1 MWVLF
6 LLFVGITSASDWK
19 VVNVERT
26 VDISS
31 QIVKVL
37 SQLTLSNSG
46 STDANSVDIVISK
59 KESGHLS
66 YISAEELKNKI
77 KLQILEQPKETHGY
91 KIYKVELLNRIPKN
105 SEVKLKIE
113 YRLTGLLTPFPAKI
127 TQKENQFVV
136 YHGDAHYASA
146 YPVMNEK
153 TIVKTGSG
161 KTLSVTE
168 VAPTNRENERVIY
181 GPYKD
186 QPAFRSEPIKI
197 HYENNSPFVV
207 ATVVARWIEISHWGN
222 IAVEEHIELVH
233 KGAELKGPFSRLDQQ
248 LDRRGLRQPA
258 MLYFTTVLPASA
270 KDIYYRDVI
279 GNISTSAVRPRSDS
293 VDIDIKPRFP
303 LFGGWRTSYV
313 IGYNVPSFEYLYN
326 KGHDYALR
334 MRVLD
339 HIFDNVV
346 VENLTVKIILPE
358 MVKKVRLTT
367 PYSMT
372 RRPDEV
378 HSTYLDTT
386 GRTVI
391 VLQKANLVPEQIQF
405 LFQLFYEFDYANMIR
420 EPLIASAFFFALFTA
435 VIIYMRFDF
444 TIVPDPVRET
454 RERIQGKVA
463 SLAHLVDK
471 KNRLFSQFLDAVT
484 HYKSTRDLSEIENGK
499 KKLEAGRVDI
509 NNKLVSAIDA
519 LKVDCQKTFDKAQEL
534 LKYEKPIVDA
544 LEGYITSVQKSQQ
557 KSASSE
563 DTQFSQK
570 VTEAR
575 MRSESVLASL

>member
-358 MVKKVRLTT
+358 MV
-367 PYSMT
+367 
-372 RRPDEV
+372 
-378 HSTYLDTT
+378 
-386 GRTVI
+386 
-391 VLQKANLVPEQIQF
+391 N

-420 EPLIASAFFFALFTA
+420 EPLIASAFFLALFTA

>member
-1 MWVLF
+1 
-6 LLFVGITSASDWK
+6 
-19 VVNVERT
+19 
-26 VDISS
+26 
-31 QIVKVL
+31 
-37 SQLTLSNSG
+37 SQLTLFNSG

-59 KESGHLS
+59 EQSGHLS
-66 YISAEELKNKI
+66 YISAEEFKSKV
-77 KLQILEQPKETHGY
+77 KLQISEQRKETHGY
-91 KIYKVELLNRIPKN
+91 KVSMDYLFHSSFLGLKLIGIYK
-105 SEVKLKIE
+105 
-113 YRLTGLLTPFPAKI
+113 
-127 TQKENQFVV
+127 FVV

-161 KTLSVTE
+161 KTFSVTE
-168 VAPTNRENERVIY
+168 VVPTNRENERVIY

-207 ATVVARWIEISHWGN
+207 ATVVERWIEISHWGN

-258 MLYFTTVLPASA
+258 LLYFTTVLPASA

-293 VDIDIKPRFP
+293 VDVDIKPRFP

-346 VENLTVKIILPE
+346 VENLTIKIILPE
-358 MVKKVRLTT
+358 MVKKVRITT

-372 RRPDEV
+372 RRPDEL

-391 VLQKANLVPEQIQF
+391 VLQKANLVPEHIQ
-405 LFQLFYEFDYANMIR
+405 LFTLFYEFDYANMIR
-420 EPLIASAFFFALFTA
+420 EPLIATAFFFALFTA

-444 TIVPDPVRET
+444 TIVPVS
-454 RERIQGKVA
+454 I
-463 SLAHLVDK
+463 
-471 KNRLFSQFLDAVT
+471 RLFA
-484 HYKSTRDLSEIENGK
+484 N
-499 KKLEAGRVDI
+499 
-509 NNKLVSAIDA
+509 
-519 LKVDCQKTFDKAQEL
+519 AQEL

-544 LEGYITSVQKSQQ
+544 LEGYIASVQKSQQ